1 MGLIRAALV
10 GAATT
15 LADTWEEF
23 FVCDS
28 IPADVIVVRGKKQL
42 GKHSSNKKGNE
53 NVISDGSSIVV
64 HEGQA
69 MIMVDQGIVTEI
81 ATEPGIYKYDTG
93 TSPSLFS
100 STFGAG
106 LKNTFKEM
114 WDRIK
119 HGGDAAKDQ
128 RIYYFNM
135 KELLDNKFGTQNPVP
150 FRVTYQDLN
159 RSFTVGVRCNGI
171 YSYKIADPVLFY
183 ANVCGNVSSSYS
195 RSELDGQLK
204 SEFLDSLQP
213 AFAKISASGIRYDEL
228 PGRQREVKDAIETEL
243 TSDWKDRRGLQLEK
257 VAINSATIS
266 AEDTKR
272 IQEFEDRAW
281 NTNPTNAAAT
291 LVEAQAQAMQN
302 AANNPNGAA
311 MGLFGMGMANQMG
324 GMNAQGLF
332 NMGAQQGA
340 VGATT
345 SPNAAGNP
353 ASAATAGSWNCEC
366 GTANTGKFCNNCGKP
381 KPAPANS
388 WKCQCG
394 ADNTGKFCNN
404 CGKPKPADAAPEGWT
419 CSCGAINK
427 GKFCAECGKPK
438 PAGAPLY
445 RCDKCG
451 WEPEDPFNPP
461 KFCAECGDPFD
472 DSDIVK

>member
-1 MGLIRAALV
+1 MGIIKAALA
-10 GAATT
+10 GASST
-15 LADTWEEF
+15 LADSWQEF
-23 FVCDS
+23 YVCES
-28 IPADVIVVRGKKQL
+28 IPTDVLVVRGKKQL
-42 GKHSSNKKGNE
+42 GKHSSNTKGND
-53 NVISDGSSIVV
+53 NVITDGSGIVV

-81 ATEPGIYKYDTG
+81 ATEPGVYKYESG

-100 STFGAG
+100 SSFGAG
-106 LKNTFKEM
+106 LKETFRET

-128 RIYYFNM
+128 RIYFFNM

-150 FRVTYQDLN
+150 FRVTYQDLG

-183 ANVCGNVSSSYS
+183 ANVCGNVTNQYS
-195 RSELDGQLK
+195 RSELDAQLK

-213 AFAKISASGIRYDEL
+213 VFSTIAASGIRYDEL
-228 PGRQREVKDAIETEL
+228 PGRQKELKTAVETEL
-243 TSDWKDRRGLQLEK
+243 NPEWKEMRGLKIEK

-266 AEDTKR
+266 EADTKR

-291 LVEAQAQAMQN
+291 LVESQAKAMQS

-311 MGLFGMGMANQMG
+311 MGLFGMGMAQQAG
-324 GMNAQGLF
+324 GMNPQNLF
-332 NMGAQQGA
+332 NMGAQQA
-340 VGATT
+340 AAGATAN
-345 SPNAAGNP
+345 NAP
-353 ASAATAGSWNCEC
+353 SADSWKCEC
-366 GTANTGKFCNNCGKP
+366 GATNTGKFCADCGKAKPLP
-381 KPAPANS
+381 KPAAGS
-388 WKCQCG
+388 WKCECG
-394 ADNTGKFCNN
+394 AENTGKFCAN
-404 CGKPKPADAAPEGWT
+404 CGKAKPADTDGWT
-419 CSCGAINK
+419 CSCGAVNK

-451 WEPEDPFNPP
+451 WEPADPFNPP
-461 KFCAECGDPFD
+461 KFCANCGDPFD

>member
-1 MGLIRAALV
+1 MGIIQAALV
-10 GAATT
+10 GASQTF
-15 LADTWEEF
+15 ADMWEEF
-23 FVCDS
+23 FVCES
-28 IPADVIVVRGKKQL
+28 IPADTLVVRGKKQL
-42 GKHSSNKKGNE
+42 GKHSSNKKGAD
-53 NVISDGSSIVV
+53 NVISDGSGIVV

-69 MIMVDQGIVTEI
+69 MIMVDQGMVIEI
-81 ATEPGIYKYDTG
+81 ATEPGLYTYNSG
-93 TSPSLFS
+93 TAPSIFS
-100 STFGAG
+100 SSLGAG
-106 LKNTFKEM
+106 LKNTFKEI

-135 KELLDNKFGTQNPVP
+135 KEIMDNKFGTQNPVP
-150 FRVTYQDLN
+150 FRMTYQDLG

-171 YSYKIADPVLFY
+171 YSYKICDPVLFY
-183 ANVCGNVSSSYS
+183 ANVCGNITGSYS
-195 RSELDGQLK
+195 RSEIDSQLK
-204 SEFLDSLQP
+204 SEFLDVLQP
-213 AFAKISASGIRYDEL
+213 AFGKIGSTGIRYDEL
-228 PGRQREVKDAIETEL
+228 PTRQREVKSAIQLEL
-243 TSDWKDRRGLQLEK
+243 DPEWKEKRGLVIEK

-272 IQEFEDRAW
+272 IQDFEDRAW
-281 NTNPTNAAAT
+281 NTNAANAAAT

-311 MGLFGMGMANQMG
+311 MGLFGMGMAQQVG
-324 GMNAQGLF
+324 GLNAQSLYGI
-332 NMGAQQGA
+332 AQQQGA
-340 VGATT
+340 VGASTAPGAG
-345 SPNAAGNP
+345 SNQAAAAAAG
-353 ASAATAGSWNCEC
+353 AWTCEC
-366 GTANTGKFCNNCGKP
+366 GASNTGKFCASCGKA
-381 KPAPANS
+381 KPAPANT
-388 WKCQCG
+388 WKCSCG
-394 ADNTGKFCNN
+394 AENTGKFCAD

-419 CSCGAINK
+419 CECGAINK

-451 WEPEDPFNPP
+451 WEPADPYNPP

>member
-1 MGLIRAALV
+1 MGIIKAALA
-10 GAATT
+10 GASST
-15 LADTWEEF
+15 LADSWQEF
-23 FVCDS
+23 YVCES
-28 IPADVIVVRGKKQL
+28 IPTDVLVVRGKKQL
-42 GKHSSNKKGNE
+42 GKHSSNTKGND
-53 NVISDGSSIVV
+53 NVITDGSGIVV

-81 ATEPGIYKYDTG
+81 ATEPGVYKYESG

-100 STFGAG
+100 SSFGAG
-106 LKNTFKEM
+106 LKETFRET

-128 RIYYFNM
+128 RIYFFNM

-150 FRVTYQDLN
+150 FRVTYQDLG

-183 ANVCGNVSSSYS
+183 ANVCGNVTNQYS
-195 RSELDGQLK
+195 RSELDAQLK

-213 AFAKISASGIRYDEL
+213 VFSTIAASGIRYDEL
-228 PGRQREVKDAIETEL
+228 PGRQKELKTAVETEL
-243 TSDWKDRRGLQLEK
+243 NPEWKEKRGLKIEK

-266 AEDTKR
+266 EADTKR

-291 LVEAQAQAMQN
+291 LVESQAKAMQS

-311 MGLFGMGMANQMG
+311 MGLFGMGMAQQAG
-324 GMNAQGLF
+324 GMNPQNLF
-332 NMGAQQGA
+332 NMGAQQA
-340 VGATT
+340 AAGATAN
-345 SPNAAGNP
+345 NAP
-353 ASAATAGSWNCEC
+353 SADSWKCEC
-366 GTANTGKFCNNCGKP
+366 GATNTGKFCADCGKAKPLP
-381 KPAPANS
+381 KPAAGS
-388 WKCQCG
+388 WKCECG
-394 ADNTGKFCNN
+394 AENTGKFCAN
-404 CGKPKPADAAPEGWT
+404 CGKAKPADTDGWT
-419 CSCGAINK
+419 CSCGAVNK
-427 GKFCAECGKPK
+427 G
-438 PAGAPLY
+438 
-445 RCDKCG
+445 
-451 WEPEDPFNPP
+451 

>member
-1 MGLIRAALV
+1 MGIIKAALA
-10 GAATT
+10 GASST
-15 LADTWEEF
+15 LADSWQEF
-23 FVCDS
+23 YVCES
-28 IPADVIVVRGKKQL
+28 IPTDVLVVRGKKQL
-42 GKHSSNKKGNE
+42 GKHSSNTKGND
-53 NVISDGSSIVV
+53 NVITDGSGIVV

-81 ATEPGIYKYDTG
+81 ATEPGVYKYESG

-100 STFGAG
+100 SSFGAG
-106 LKNTFKEM
+106 LKETFRET

-128 RIYYFNM
+128 RIYFFNM

-150 FRVTYQDLN
+150 FRVTYQDLG

-183 ANVCGNVSSSYS
+183 ANVCGNVTNQYS
-195 RSELDGQLK
+195 RSELDAQLK

-213 AFAKISASGIRYDEL
+213 VFSTIAASGIRYDEL
-228 PGRQREVKDAIETEL
+228 PGRQKELKTAVETEL
-243 TSDWKDRRGLQLEK
+243 NPEWKEKRGLKIEK

-266 AEDTKR
+266 EADTKR

-291 LVEAQAQAMQN
+291 LVESQAKAMQS

-311 MGLFGMGMANQMG
+311 MGLFGMGMAQQAG
-324 GMNAQGLF
+324 GMNPQNLF
-332 NMGAQQGA
+332 NMGAQQA
-340 VGATT
+340 AAGATAN
-345 SPNAAGNP
+345 NAP
-353 ASAATAGSWNCEC
+353 SADSWKCEC
-366 GTANTGKFCNNCGKP
+366 GATNTGKFCADCGKAKPLP
-381 KPAPANS
+381 KPAAGS
-388 WKCQCG
+388 WKCECG
-394 ADNTGKFCNN
+394 AV
-404 CGKPKPADAAPEGWT
+404 
-419 CSCGAINK
+419 NK

-451 WEPEDPFNPP
+451 WEPADPFNPP
-461 KFCAECGDPFD
+461 KFCANCGDPFD

>member
-1 MGLIRAALV
+1 MGLLYAALA

-15 LADTWEEF
+15 LADTWLEF
-23 FVCDS
+23 YVCES
-28 IPADVIVVRGKKQL
+28 IPTDVLVVRGKKQL
-42 GKHSSNKKGNE
+42 GKHSSNTKGND
-53 NVISDGSSIVV
+53 NVISDGSGIVV

-69 MIMVDQGIVTEI
+69 MIMVDQGVIVEI
-81 ATEPGIYKYDTG
+81 ATEPGKYTYQTG
-93 TSPSLFS
+93 TAPSIFS
-100 STFGAG
+100 SSFGAG
-106 LKNTFKEM
+106 IKNTIKEA
-114 WDRIK
+114 WERIK
-119 HGGDAAKDQ
+119 HGGSAAKDQ
-128 RIYYFNM
+128 RIYFFNM

-150 FRVTYQDLN
+150 FRVTYQDLG

-183 ANVCGNVSSSYS
+183 TNVCGNVTNQYS
-195 RSELDGQLK
+195 RSELDSQLK

-213 AFAKISASGIRYDEL
+213 AFANISASGIRYDEL
-228 PGRQREVKDAIETEL
+228 PGRQREVKTAIETEL
-243 TSDWKDRRGLQLEK
+243 DPEWKEKRGLQIEK

-302 AANNPNGAA
+302 AASNPNGAA
-311 MGLFGMGMANQMG
+311 MGLFGMGMANQAG
-324 GMNAQGLF
+324 GMNAQSLF
-332 NMGAQQGA
+332 SMGAQQGA

-345 SPNAAGNP
+345 APGAGGAAP
-353 ASAATAGSWNCEC
+353 ADGWKCDC
-366 GTANTGKFCNNCGKP
+366 GTTNTGKFCNNCGKP

-388 WKCQCG
+388 WKCECG
-394 ADNTGKFCNN
+394 SENTGKFCAN
-404 CGKPKPADAAPEGWT
+404 CGKPKPADAAPQGWA

-451 WEPEDPFNPP
+451 WEPADPFHPP
-461 KFCAECGDPFD
+461 KFCA
-472 DSDIVK
+472 